1 MVGTM
6 RLAFGGVIVL
16 LILWL
21 YTRSNDAGLR
31 NAAAMSPEFKALT
44 QDMDAQRAKVVQ
56 LTQLV
61 AKLQGS
67 ARVSQPAAANPAAA
81 AAPVLPHLRGS
92 MSPEFK
98 MFPCISD
105 AEAARLAKTHLVE
118 PENGAPRPECDEVGL
133 CACPGDT
140 WIFDGRRCLPKKG
153 SQWESAFKT
162 LASKWKE
169 ACRACI
175 FIFLCVR
182 VVACSAASTHWPRF
196 TGR

>member
-31 NAAAMSPEFKALT
+31 NAAASARAPASMSPEFKTLT
-44 QDMDAQRAKVVQ
+44 QDMEAQRAKVMQ

-67 ARVSQPAAANPAAA
+67 ARVS
-81 AAPVLPHLRGS
+81 PVLPHLRGS

-162 LASKWKE
+162 LANKWKE

-175 FIFLCVR
+175 CISLCVR